1 MTASPQSAL
10 PGVAPQHVFEEAEVQ
25 QHRDEFRGPA
35 PQDPQRRTVGVGG
48 KQQAQAEC
56 DERRSDDREIDG
68 SGHESTTEG
77 RGGRDRRCVWLE
89 CCGELL
95 VVCEPV
101 LRFFCETT
109 HNDRA
114 QTLRDRPVERVG
126 RGRRIVRHRHQ
137 HRHQVRRDKGSAAG
151 EQLEQR
157 GAYAVDVAARV
168 ERGAVKLLRRGI
180 GWGPDDMSDPGE
192 LRRVRQDAPIA
203 KSRNRRS

>member
-1 MTASPQSAL
+1 MSGAL
-10 PGVAPQHVFEEAEVQ
+10 TIA
-25 QHRDEFRGPA
+25 
-35 PQDPQRRTVGVGG
+35 
-48 KQQAQAEC
+48 
-56 DERRSDDREIDG
+56 EIDG
-68 SGHESTTEG
+68 SGHESTTECPG
-77 RGGRDRRCVWLE
+77 SRARRCVWLE

-137 HRHQVRRDKGSAAG
+137 QRDQVRPDKGSATG

-180 GWGPDDMSDPGE
+180 AWGPDDMSDRGE
-192 LRRVRQDAPIA
+192 LRRVDGRTRR
-203 KSRNRRS
+203 SRNPEIADLDEAVVADEAVRGLDIAMQNAAICRGREPLSNLENRVHGRR